1 MQGKGKYWEV
11 PAESYPRLAQGV
23 VVVSHSQHKKEAAE
37 LIQYIKSKEVVDLL
51 KNYGFRVVPN

>member
-1 MQGKGKYWEV
+1 
-11 PAESYPRLAQGV
+11 LAQGV
-23 VVVSHSQHKKEAAE
+23 VVLSHSQHKKEAAE